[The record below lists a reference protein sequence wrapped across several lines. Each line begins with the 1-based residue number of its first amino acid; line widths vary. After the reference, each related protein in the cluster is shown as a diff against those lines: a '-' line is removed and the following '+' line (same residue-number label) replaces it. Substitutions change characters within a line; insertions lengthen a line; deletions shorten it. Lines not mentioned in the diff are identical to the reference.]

1 MITKHKLYHA
11 NRFNRSIKMSTG
23 NIVLDLLGAQL
34 VDVNTLVPAEITSV
48 HACIP
53 SACI

>member
-1 MITKHKLYHA
+1 
-11 NRFNRSIKMSTG
+11 MSTA

-34 VDVNTLVPAEITSV
+34 VDVTTLVPAEITLV

-53 SACI
+53 SAFGTVLLSILFP